1 MRMGVAWIQFEG
13 APVFNLGVGPAP
25 LFLQHV
31 CQENM
36 RFSKVR
42 IEFQRF
48 SGCADCFRARLSRRR
63 AEKNRAKSS
72 ICVCQAYIGG
82 SKGRVSLYPLLQM
95 TDTFLDA
102 RSPLS
107 FNEDETAFVIV

>member
-1 MRMGVAWIQFEG
+1 MSGMSVGVVWVQFEG
-13 APVFNLGVGPAP
+13 TPVFSLGVGPVP
-25 LFLQHV
+25 LFLQHI

-82 SKGRVSLYPLLQM
+82 SHGRVSLYRPLAI
-95 TDTFLDA
+95 TDNFHDA
-102 RSPLS
+102 RS
-107 FNEDETAFVIV
+107 

>member
-48 SGCADCFRARLSRRR
+48 SGCADCFRARLFGRS
-63 AEKNRAKSS
+63 AEKNRAESS
-72 ICVCQAYIGG
+72 ICVRQAEVSG
-82 SKGRVSLYPLLQM
+82 SKSRVSLYRLLEI
-95 TDTFLDA
+95 TYAVLDI
-102 RSPLS
+102 SS
-107 FNEDETAFVIV
+107 AFAVG